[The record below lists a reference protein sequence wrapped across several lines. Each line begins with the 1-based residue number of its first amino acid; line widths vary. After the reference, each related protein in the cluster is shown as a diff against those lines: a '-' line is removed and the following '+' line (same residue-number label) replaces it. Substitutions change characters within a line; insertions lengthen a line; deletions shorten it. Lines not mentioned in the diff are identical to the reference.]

1 MRVRRIPLS
10 AAVVLLLLSCA
21 GPPALIP
28 PPLTPPARDT
38 AARDTAIPPPEQ
50 TPQEPPAA
58 SPPGDSA
65 GPLGPDPAAEAA
77 ALRLPGFPAPG
88 GTLAF
93 AVPRPRLW
101 WSGRLDSG
109 ARIQLASRKD
119 FAEGS
124 ILFDRESP
132 EGSLVLEAGL
142 EEKSIRYLRY
152 RSAPPDG
159 RGGNWS
165 DPVAVTFRPLELPM
179 KTVLAPGKTASF
191 SMGNRNGPDRE
202 RPEHP
207 VTLTGPYEMGVG
219 PLTNSQL
226 AEIMNRMLDCGLAVF
241 SRDRTLVGPGVVSDS
256 PGVVSDSSGGAAYL
270 GLKTLNYGFQFGLEE
285 RNGRLH
291 PRKGRE
297 NHPAVGISRPGAEAV
312 LNALSLFF
320 GRRPVYPDPSSAA
333 PPDREADG
341 FHSPPKRSGSM
352 PPGAPVPASFPGGG
366 LPWTRAGRTF
376 SEAQTP
382 SRRRSRTPPPGE
394 GRLPRWASTTG
405 RKREPSAPCP
415 APPLRDSWICWAMS
429 GNGARIISTPVITP
443 PPRTE
448 TLPAPGR
455 GIPAASAAGP
465 GTLPGL
471 RFLPR
476 PGAGTSPRVSATAS
490 VCALPGASPAEAVQ
504 ARKEAVLF

>member
-132 EGSLVLEAGL
+132 EGSLVLEEGL

-241 SRDRTLVGPGVVSDS
+241 SRDRTLVGPGVVFDSPGVVFDS
-256 PGVVSDSSGGAAYL
+256 PGVVSDSPGGAAYL

-341 FHSPPKRSGSM
+341 F
-352 PPGAPVPASFPGGG
+352 
-366 LPWTRAGRTF
+366 
-376 SEAQTP
+376 
-382 SRRRSRTPPPGE
+382 
-394 GRLPRWASTTG
+394 RLPTEAEWEYA
-405 RKREPSAPCP
+405 
-415 APPLRDSWICWAMS
+415 
-429 GNGARIISTPVITP
+429 AR
-443 PPRTE
+443 
-448 TLPAPGR
+448 G
-455 GIPAASAAGP
+455 AGP
-465 GTLPGL
+465 GLFPWG
-471 RFLPR
+471 
-476 PGAGTSPRVSATAS
+476 GTSVDPRRANFLRSADPFETTQPDPTTRGGPTTPVGFYDGKKKGAFS
-490 VCALPGASPAEAVQ
+490 TLPGASPAGLLDMLGNVWEWCEDHFDPGYYAASPDRDPPGPGSGDSRSVRGGAWNTPRAEVSPA
-504 ARKEAVLF
+504 ARGWYKPEGFSYSIGLRPARSLAR